1 MAPIPF
7 FSHKQARVAPP
18 PSRVKYNYQ
27 DKRAVEQLSQALT
40 EHLLLLN
47 PEGKQPIVVIGIG
60 TDRSTGD
67 CLGPLVGTNL
77 SRIPNL
83 PFAVY
88 GTLDDPVHAS
98 NLDSKLAAIKARH
111 PNPLIIAVDACLG
124 QAESV
129 GLITLALGSL
139 KPGAGVNKNLPEVG
153 DIHFTGIVNV
163 GGYMEYFVLQNT
175 RLSIVMQMAQLIAKS
190 LYLGIKRACDY
201 HQGVAV
207 AQGLQ

>member
-7 FSHKQARVAPP
+7 FSRLSSREASP
-18 PSRVKYNYQ
+18 PSKVKYSYQ
-27 DKRAVEQLSQALT
+27 DSLAVEKLSQTLT
-40 EHLLLLN
+40 KNLLLLD
-47 PEGKQPIVVIGIG
+47 PEGKSPIVVVGIG

-77 SRIPNL
+77 MRIPNL

-98 NLDSKLAAIKARH
+98 NLDCKLAAIKARY
-111 PNPLIIAVDACLG
+111 PDPLIIAVDACLG
-124 QAESV
+124 QAENV
-129 GLITLALGSL
+129 GSITLALGSL
-139 KPGAGVNKNLPEVG
+139 KPGAGVNKNLPAVG

-175 RLSIVMQMAQLIAKS
+175 RLSIVMQMAQQITKALF
-190 LYLGIKRACDY
+190 LGIKRACDY
-201 HQGVAV
+201 HGVAV